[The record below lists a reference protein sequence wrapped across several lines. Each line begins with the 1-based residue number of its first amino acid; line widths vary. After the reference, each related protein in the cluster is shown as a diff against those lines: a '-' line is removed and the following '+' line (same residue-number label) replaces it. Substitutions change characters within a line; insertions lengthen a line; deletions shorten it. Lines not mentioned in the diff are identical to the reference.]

1 VSSGLPNREQALE
14 LLHKNKVPPQV
25 IEHCIAVADFAM
37 ETAEKLKGREVKV
50 NVELV
55 EAGALLHDLG
65 RSKCHSVDHAVVGAQ
80 IAQSIGLPEPVI
92 RIIKRHVGAGITA
105 KEAKALGWPKDTYT
119 PQTIEEKVVC
129 YADKRI
135 DKSKV
140 IPVEVEIEKL
150 KKDNKVEAAE
160 RVRKLSDEITS
171 LLGKKP

>member
-14 LLHKNKVPPQV
+14 LLHKNKCPPQV
-25 IEHCIAVADFAM
+25 ISHCLAVADLAV
-37 ETAEKLKGREVKV
+37 ETANKLQSKGVKV

-65 RSKCHSVDHAVVGAQ
+65 RSKIHSVDHAIVGAK

-105 KEAKALGWPKDTYT
+105 KEAQALGWPKDTYT
-119 PQTIEEKVVC
+119 PQTIEEKIVS
-129 YADKRI
+129 YADKVI
-135 DKSKV
+135 DKSKRV
-140 IPVEVEIEKL
+140 PIETEIEKL
-150 KKDNKVEAAE
+150 QKENKVEAAE
-160 RVRKLSDEITS
+160 RVRKLNEEINS